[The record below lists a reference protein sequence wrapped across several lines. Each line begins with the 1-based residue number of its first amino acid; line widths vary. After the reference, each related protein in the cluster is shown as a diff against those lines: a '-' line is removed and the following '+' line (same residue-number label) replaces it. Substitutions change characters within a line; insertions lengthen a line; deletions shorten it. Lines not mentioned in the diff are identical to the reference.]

1 MKQEPFIRTRV
12 LVAMGAALGVAV
24 TCFIVVAVLPAPG
37 VPLFKDA
44 LRSFLTGLGVLGIA
58 YPAYATGL
66 AIKKRFAFS
75 PYFEA
80 GFIAAAINLF
90 GFVCLAVGLIC
101 IGFGIYDLVLRM
113 LPS

>member
-1 MKQEPFIRTRV
+1 MRQEPFIRTRA
-12 LVAMGAALGVAV
+12 LVAMAAALGAAV

-58 YPAYATGL
+58 YPVYATGL
-66 AIKKRFAFS
+66 AIKKRFASS

-90 GFVCLAVGLIC
+90 GFVCLAVGLVC
-101 IGFGIYDLVLRM
+101 IGFGIYDLVQQM

>member
-24 TCFIVVAVLPAPG
+24 TCFVVVVVLPAPG

-58 YPAYATGL
+58 YPAYAIGL
-66 AIKKRFAFS
+66 AIQRRFAAS
-75 PYFEA
+75 PYFEP

>member
-1 MKQEPFIRTRV
+1 MKQRPFIRTRV
-12 LVAMGAALGVAV
+12 LVAMGIALAVAV
-24 TCFIVVAVLPAPG
+24 TCFVVVAVLPAPG

-58 YPAYATGL
+58 YPAYAIGL
-66 AIKKRFAFS
+66 AIQRRFAAS
-75 PYFEA
+75 PYFEG

-90 GFVCLAVGLIC
+90 AFVCLAVGLVC
-101 IGFGIYDLVLRM
+101 VGFGIYDLILQV